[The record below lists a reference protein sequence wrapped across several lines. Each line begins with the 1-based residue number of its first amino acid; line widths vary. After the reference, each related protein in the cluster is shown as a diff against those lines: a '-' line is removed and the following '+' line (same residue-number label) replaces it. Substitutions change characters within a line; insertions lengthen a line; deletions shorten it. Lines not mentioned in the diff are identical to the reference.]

1 MGSSTVFLILK
12 SLLPFLKEILLK
24 DRLLRE
30 LLAENKIASILA
42 GCVLF
47 LFLLVAHATSTADN
61 ANRENDRLKMS
72 NEHLLE
78 SNKELKV
85 RVEKLEAEVQKLRDR
100 PPEDAEGPSE
110 HHIPTNTPTH
120 KPKKKVKVQ
129 SLRTQI
135 ELRFKTFE

>member
-72 NEHLLE
+72 NEHLVL
-78 SNKELKV
+78 SNKELKE
-85 RVEKLEAEVQKLRDR
+85 RVDKLEEEVRELRDR
-100 PPEDAEGPSE
+100 PPPPTQGPSE
-110 HHIPTNTPTH
+110 HHQSTPTPNP
-120 KPKKKVKVQ
+120 KPKRKVKVQ

-135 ELRFKTFE
+135 ELRFKTYE